1 MSNSIKFLTLIIFIV
16 AIWTVNSFLLPR
28 ISTETKNINIAK
40 NELAVKQSFN
50 DGSPAN
56 ISKSVNEFVPK
67 QFNKNELVNLIDR
80 FAIESNIN
88 ISSLDV
94 QVDTSNRPSANLEL
108 EEESGSNLSTPQ
120 IEEDSVPAKS
130 NTLKSVNIS
139 ISISGNK
146 SSIDLFLSKLVES
159 KQYIDIQDI
168 SLSFITDSES
178 EVVSQTVES
187 TITAK
192 AYYINL

>member
-1 MSNSIKFLTLIIFIV
+1 MSNSIKFIILIIFIV

-28 ISTETKNINIAK
+28 ITTETKSINNAK
-40 NELAVKQSFN
+40 NELAVKKAFDSS
-50 DGSPAN
+50 SPAN

-108 EEESGSNLSTPQ
+108 EEESGSNVSIPQ
-120 IEEDSVPAKS
+120 SEGDSASAKS
-130 NTLKSVNIS
+130 NTLKSINIS
-139 ISISGNK
+139 ISISGKK
-146 SSIDLFLSKLVES
+146 SSIDSFLSKLVGS

-168 SLSFITDSES
+168 SLSFSTDSES
-178 EVVSQTVES
+178 ETVSEKVES

-192 AYYINL
+192 AYYIKL

>member
-40 NELAVKQSFN
+40 NELAVKQAFN
-50 DGSPAN
+50 DSSPAN

-94 QVDTSNRPSANLEL
+94 QVGTSNRPSANLEL

-178 EVVSQTVES
+178 EVVSQKVES

>member
-1 MSNSIKFLTLIIFIV
+1 MSNSIKFLALIIFIV

-28 ISTETKNINIAK
+28 VSTETKNINIAK
-40 NELAVKQSFN
+40 NELAIKQSFN
-50 DGSPAN
+50 DASPAN
-56 ISKSVNEFVPK
+56 ISRSVNEFIPK

-94 QVDTSNRPSANLEL
+94 QIDTSNRPSPNLEL
-108 EEESGSNLSTPQ
+108 EEESGSNVSNTQ
-120 IEEDSVPAKS
+120 TEEDTAPVKS
-130 NTLKSVNIS
+130 NTLKGVDINID
-139 ISISGNK
+139 ISGNK
-146 SSIDLFLSKLVES
+146 SSIDLFLSKLVSS

-168 SLSFITDSES
+168 NISFSNDSGS
-178 EVVSQTVES
+178 ETLSQTIKS
-187 TITAK
+187 SIKAK